1 MTELMSP
8 GAFKWF
14 ITAITGGVAG
24 AWAIYDS
31 INLIRTRNLDR
42 GDAVV
47 RDRHFGYVIGII
59 IGVAGV
65 FGCLLFHDVV

>member
-1 MTELMSP
+1 MSELMSP
-8 GAFKWF
+8 SAFKWF